1 MPGISSGER
10 HGKRQEQ
17 VRCGHER
24 LLGIDHETNA
34 KLTRQLCK
42 FRRQSD
48 TLLDL
53 EVEMG

>member
-10 HGKRQEQ
+10 HGERQEQ